1 MYDSVEDR
9 GTWNGRGLEKSS
21 VLVGTET
28 GTRTV
33 SYIDLE

>member
-1 MYDSVEDR
+1 MIPLRIE
-9 GTWNGRGLEKSS
+9 GRGIAEGLEEF
-21 VLVGTET
+21 LVRGVGIDT